1 MHEWQLARTYTS
13 SVVERVRRVGHP
25 PLTAPDKALRRREP
39 PPFPRPR
46 VERRGG
52 VVGAAG
58 VDVAFCRGEQ
68 RQEEESHQEQ
78 KPLAGHLILTYG
90 HGAG

>member
-1 MHEWQLARTYTS
+1 VEW
-13 SVVERVRRVGHP
+13 VRRVGHP
-25 PLTAPDKALRRREP
+25 PLAAPDKALRRREP
-39 PPFPRPR
+39 PPLPRPH
-46 VERRGG
+46 VERRVG